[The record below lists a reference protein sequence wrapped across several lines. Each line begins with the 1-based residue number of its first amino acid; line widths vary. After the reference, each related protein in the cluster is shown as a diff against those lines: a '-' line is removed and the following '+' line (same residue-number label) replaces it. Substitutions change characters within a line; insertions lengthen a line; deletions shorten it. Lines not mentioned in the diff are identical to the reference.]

1 MIEKYIKNIK
11 QNIDCLLTVKKNIY
25 CKRLAKY
32 SIVGKYYRIY
42 HYHIRKTGGKSLL
55 FMFMANECQDY
66 YKKYEEL
73 YTNIDHRIII
83 NNKVFALWHPIIL
96 QQGNYYYGAS
106 HIPYH
111 SLKLPDRTFT
121 ITCLSDPVDRIIS
134 HYKMLLRKKKIQ
146 HQSWGLKRE
155 LHWLG
160 GSFEYFL
167 KSISKNQLLNQLYMF
182 SKSFT
187 ISEAVDNILKCNHI
201 QFLESFNEGITIL
214 ENKLNIKLKLL
225 HADREICQTNINQLA
240 LDQLREILYPEYKFI
255 EQIKKEI

>member
-1 MIEKYIKNIK
+1 MIVKNIK
-11 QNIDCLLTVKKNIY
+11 HIATYLLTINKYETYLEQPKNFINEQY
-25 CKRLAKY
+25 D
-32 SIVGKYYRIY
+32 RIY
-42 HYHIRKTGGKSLL
+42 NFHIRKTGGKSVL

-134 HYKMLLRKKKIQ
+134 HYKMLLRKKNIQ
-146 HQSWGLKRE
+146 HQSWG
-155 LHWLG
+155 
-160 GSFEYFL
+160 
-167 KSISKNQLLNQLYMF
+167 M
-182 SKSFT
+182 
-187 ISEAVDNILKCNHI
+187 
-201 QFLESFNEGITIL
+201 
-214 ENKLNIKLKLL
+214 
-225 HADREICQTNINQLA
+225 
-240 LDQLREILYPEYKFI
+240 
-255 EQIKKEI
+255 